1 MSMALAGTRRDFLIA
16 SGAVAG
22 GGLLIGF
29 SVPRLLHPGAD
40 AGAANITFRPNAF
53 LRISGDG
60 TITVTVAPVEMGQGV
75 HTAIAQLIAEE
86 LDADWESIRVEPAPT
101 DDIYNNPLLDTQATG
116 NSSSVRGFH
125 EPMRRAGATARV
137 LLVQAAAAKFGV
149 AVGQLRTENG
159 AVLGSDGRHAGYGE
173 LAAAAAL
180 LKTPVGV
187 TLKSPQN
194 YRLLGQ
200 PLPRKDLAE
209 KVNGTARY
217 GLDVRVPGMLTALVL
232 RPPVLGAKAINVNS
246 DQALALKG
254 VKQVVELESG
264 VAVLATGFHAARQGR
279 DALRVQWGQSPLAKL
294 SSESIALAMAR
305 LSQQQGLVARNDGNV
320 ATTRAART
328 LSAVYD
334 APYLA
339 HAALEPLNCTVSVTD
354 TGIEVWAPTQSPGLN
369 RAQLAKLAGVALQAV
384 VVHTTCVGGSFG
396 RKSAPDFVFDAMLL
410 SRTAR
415 APVQLVYTREDDMRA
430 QHYRPAARVELRAG
444 LDARGLPV
452 SFSAH
457 SISSSVFESSGMIEP
472 GALDDA
478 GVAALK
484 HLPYDIPNVNVQW
497 SQYEP
502 GVKVWFWRSVGSS
515 QNVFFAESFIDE
527 MAYAAGIDPYD
538 YRRGLLAKSPR
549 HMRVLDLAAE
559 KAGWGSPL
567 PAGRA
572 RGIAVAESSG
582 SYVAEVAEVSLGSD
596 GKPRVHRVVCAIDCG
611 TTVNPGIIV
620 RQAHSAIAYGLS
632 AALYGKITLK
642 NGSVE
647 QGNFNDYPVL
657 RINAM
662 PAVEVHIVPST
673 EAPGGVGEPPLPPLA
688 PAVAN
693 ALFALNGKRIRSLPL
708 AG

>member
-1 MSMALAGTRRDFLIA
+1 
-16 SGAVAG
+16 V
-22 GGLLIGF
+22 
-29 SVPRLLHPGAD
+29 
-40 AGAANITFRPNAF
+40 N
-53 LRISGDG
+53 
-60 TITVTVAPVEMGQGV
+60 
-75 HTAIAQLIAEE
+75 
-86 LDADWESIRVEPAPT
+86 
-101 DDIYNNPLLDTQATG
+101 
-116 NSSSVRGFH
+116 
-125 EPMRRAGATARV
+125 
-137 LLVQAAAAKFGV
+137 
-149 AVGQLRTENG
+149 
-159 AVLGSDGRHAGYGE
+159 
-173 LAAAAAL
+173 
-180 LKTPVGV
+180 V
-187 TLKSPQN
+187 TLKSPQD

-209 KVNGTARY
+209 KVNGTAQY

-232 RPPVLGAKAINVNS
+232 RPPVLGAKPIRV
-246 DQALALKG
+246 DPERALALKG
-254 VKQVVELESG
+254 VKQVLELESG
-264 VAVLATGFHAARQGR
+264 VAVLAEGFHAARQGR
-279 DALRVQWGQSPLAKL
+279 DALSVQWDESPLANL
-294 SSESIALAMAR
+294 SSESIALAMAQ
-305 LSQQQGLVARNDGNV
+305 LSQQQGIVARNDGDV
-320 ATTRAART
+320 AATRAART

-369 RAQLAKLAGVALQAV
+369 RALLAKLAGVAPQAV
-384 VVHTTCVGGSFG
+384 VVHTTCLGGSFG
-396 RKSAPDFVFDAMLL
+396 RKSAPDFVVDAMLL
-410 SRTAR
+410 SRAAR

-444 LDARGLPV
+444 LDAKGLPV

-457 SISSSVFESSGMIEP
+457 SISSSVFESIGITAP
-472 GALDDA
+472 GTLDDA
-478 GVAALK
+478 GVAGLK

-502 GVKVWFWRSVGSS
+502 GVKVWLWRSVGSS

-572 RGIAVAESSG
+572 RGIAISASAG

-596 GKPRVHRVVCAIDCG
+596 GQPRVHRVVCAIDCG
-611 TTVNPGIIV
+611 ATVNPGIIG
-620 RQAHSAIAYGLS
+620 RQAQSAIAYGLS
-632 AALYGKITLK
+632 AALYGRITFS

-647 QGNFNDYPVL
+647 QHNFNDYPVL

-693 ALFALNGKRIRSLPL
+693 ALFALNGRRLRSLPL